1 MLTLCVVLLIAAV
14 ARARHDYTFSTG
26 DDAHVA
32 SYARVHQKGYPYLPQ
47 STTPIGLP
55 APAPRRPGQPHP
67 SSHVRVLTTPLRRDV
82 RQLQNFMRTLP
93 RMGAAG
99 MGAAGAD
106 AGAAGG
112 AQAARMAP
120 SMARGLMRGA
130 RPLEFGGAA
139 APDSDQMKHKV
150 LDELLPQLLAKF
162 GSLQHAP
169 DEVNRML
176 PAVALSRMYAAPGG
190 GGMGGAGGA
199 RGGGGSQQGR
209 GALLD
214 AQLRSTALP
223 LLLERTALPAST
235 REQLQ
240 RAAGGAPAPAPRKVP
255 VGIGAA
261 GGGGA
266 AAVPAAP
273 RFGSPAAAMAS
284 AVPPGLAP
292 ILQVMRG
299 ETGSAR
305 ELIRS
310 LPKLYSTG
318 AGGSGERSIFMMA
331 TDALRSLGGMRA
343 VGGPGT
349 RPLPPSPDAAGLRGS
364 PAAQLYGL
372 ITPMVEAQSAQA
384 QVAQL
389 REQLRT
395 GAAAV
400 AANPLEPRIHSDS
413 VPDWLQPE

>member
-1 MLTLCVVLLIAAV
+1 MVLMLSIVLLVAAV

-32 SYARVHQKGYPYLPQ
+32 SYERVHQKGYPYLPQ
-47 STTPIGLP
+47 STTPISLP
-55 APAPRRPGQPHP
+55 APAPRQPGQPHP

-82 RQLQNFMRTLP
+82 RQLQNYMQTLP
-93 RMGAAG
+93 RGAA
-99 MGAAGAD
+99 A

-139 APDSDQMKHKV
+139 APDSDEMKHKV

-176 PAVALSRMYAAPGG
+176 PAVALSRLYATPA
-190 GGMGGAGGA
+190 GAGGLLGA

-209 GALLD
+209 GELLD

-240 RAAGGAPAPAPRKVP
+240 RAAGGGAAPAPHKPPPPSAATAPL
-255 VGIGAA
+255 GAGA
-261 GGGGA
+261 GGAG
-266 AAVPAAP
+266 VPAPP
-273 RFGSPAAAMAS
+273 RFGSPAEAMAS

-292 ILQVMRG
+292 VLQVMRG

-305 ELIRS
+305 ELMHL

-318 AGGSGERSIFMMA
+318 AGSSGERSIFMMA

-400 AANPLEPRIHSDS
+400 EASPLEPRMHSDS